1 MNETVQ
7 ATVEDALQH
16 CARIRE
22 GGMPILHSCEWASV
36 MMAEAAAYAEGLKLV
51 SVIYQDY
58 DGLTPF
64 PPDEG

>member
-1 MNETVQ
+1 
-7 ATVEDALQH
+7 
-16 CARIRE
+16 
-22 GGMPILHSCEWASV
+22 MPILHSCEWASV